1 MMSHKNVHLA
11 YLFASPLVIH
21 TSGDN
26 YWEGLPAISFRQE
39 FVGII
44 EKIEESKTEFK
55 CCYQMATEE
64 NLNYCLGLKP
74 IGLHFS
80 GHGFENN

>member
-1 MMSHKNVHLA
+1 
-11 YLFASPLVIH
+11 
-21 TSGDN
+21 
-26 YWEGLPAISFRQE
+26 
-39 FVGII
+39 VGII

-55 CCYQMATEE
+55 CCYQMAAEE